1 METMKLIG
9 LAVLLFGYGF
19 AFGWEV
25 AERWILSRGLTI
37 SERRTRSHPPSR
49 DIIAPKFRVAW
60 RNPRM
65 PHQKRSR

>member
-25 AERWILSRGLTI
+25 AERWILSRGLTVN
-37 SERRTRSHPPSR
+37 ERRTRSHPPSR
-49 DIIAPKFRVAW
+49 NIIEPKFRVAW

>member
-1 METMKLIG
+1 METVKMIIVAVVLIG
-9 LAVLLFGYGF
+9 FGF

-25 AERWILSRGLTI
+25 AERW
-37 SERRTRSHPPSR
+37 TRSLFTPRTNTES
-49 DIIAPKFRVAW
+49 KFRVVW